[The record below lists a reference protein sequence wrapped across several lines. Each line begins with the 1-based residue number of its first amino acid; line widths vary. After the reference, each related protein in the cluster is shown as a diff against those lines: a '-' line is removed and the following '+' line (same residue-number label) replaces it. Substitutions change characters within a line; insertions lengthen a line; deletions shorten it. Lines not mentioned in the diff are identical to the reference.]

1 MKCIPVHVSSAHKN
15 QCAKSLIL
23 YRRTSSK
30 IKAQHGETDE
40 KECINGA
47 AERER
52 EMENKRR
59 ETITDERMKLV
70 KLH

>member
-1 MKCIPVHVSSAHKN
+1 MYHTPIRISVPSRLYCIDAQAV
-15 QCAKSLIL
+15 KS
-23 YRRTSSK
+23 RHNT
-30 IKAQHGETDE
+30 AQLDE

-47 AERER
+47 EVREMETEREK
-52 EMENKRR
+52 ENKRR